1 MTQLIKGDAY
11 ILRTCNADMT
21 SHNGFTW
28 PKSGIVEAPDWRDDD
43 KCRGGL
49 HGFLWGYGCGTLAD
63 WSDNAVWIVARVTE
77 WIDLGGKVKF
87 PRAEVVFCGSRFDA
101 TSRIIEL
108 GAVGAV
114 IGAYVSSGDYGTSTS
129 GYSGT
134 SISGYRGTSISGYR
148 GTSISGA
155 YGTSTSGHSGTSISG
170 AYGTS
175 TSGALGVAS
184 SGKNGTIII
193 KYYDD
198 DISRIA
204 VGYIRD
210 GGIKPDTQYMVVGG
224 EFVEVSK

>member
-28 PKSGIVEAPDWRDDD
+28 PKSGMVEAPDWRDDD
-43 KCRGGL
+43 ECGGGL
-49 HGFLWGYGCGTLAD
+49 HGFLWGNGCGGLAD
-63 WSDNAVWIVARVTE
+63 WSNNAVWIVARVTE

-108 GAVGAV
+108 GAGGAV
-114 IGAYVSSGDYGTSTS
+114 IGASVSSGYYGTSISGYGGTSISGDYGTS
-129 GYSGT
+129 
-134 SISGYRGTSISGYR
+134 ISGD
-148 GTSISGA
+148 
-155 YGTSTSGHSGTSISG
+155 YGKSTSV
-170 AYGTS
+170 YM
-175 TSGALGVAS
+175 GVAS

-193 KYYDD
+193 KYYSDG
-198 DISRIA
+198 ISCIA
-204 VGYIRD
+204 VGRISD
-210 GGIKPDTQYMVVGG
+210 GGLKPDTQYMVVDG